1 MKHGMTG
8 GAYTVTG
15 NGLAFLAGRVSYT
28 FGLTGPCVPTNTACS
43 SSLVAAHL
51 ASTSISHGDCHM
63 ATASG
68 VNAILVPEAG
78 FAAVTQVRA
87 LAVDGRCKSFGAEG
101 DGYGRGEV
109 RFVETTLV
117 ALPVCILADLPV
129 ENAHW
134 TSTRFSSMVLQ
145 RLSYKPR
152 PSS

>member
-1 MKHGMTG
+1 MWLEYPELLLKHGMTG

-51 ASTSISHGDCHM
+51 ASASITQGDCER

-87 LAVDGRCKSFGAEG
+87 LALDGRCKSFGAEG

-109 RFVETTLV
+109 SQMH
-117 ALPVCILADLPV
+117 AP
-129 ENAHW
+129 
-134 TSTRFSSMVLQ
+134 
-145 RLSYKPR
+145 LSVTPHCL
-152 PSS
+152 

>member
-1 MKHGMTG
+1 MWVEYPDLLMKHGKTG

-68 VNAILVPEAG
+68 VNAILMPEGG

-109 RFVETTLV
+109 RLV
-117 ALPVCILADLPV
+117 NTVLGALPIAYQPIYLLDMPIKALG
-129 ENAHW
+129 
-134 TSTRFSSMVLQ
+134 
-145 RLSYKPR
+145 
-152 PSS
+152 

>member
-1 MKHGMTG
+1 MPITLFRCMWLEYPELMMMNAMAN

-43 SSLVAAHL
+43 SSLVATHL
-51 ASTSISHGDCHM
+51 ASNSISHGDCRM

-68 VNAILVPEAG
+68 VNAILVAESG

-87 LAVDGRCKSFGAEG
+87 LALDGRCKSFGAEG

-109 RFVETTLV
+109 TFYSCLCLCTF
-117 ALPVCILADLPV
+117 C
-129 ENAHW
+129 
-134 TSTRFSSMVLQ
+134 
-145 RLSYKPR
+145 
-152 PSS
+152 

>member
-1 MKHGMTG
+1 MWVEYPELMAKHGMSS

-51 ASTSISHGDCHM
+51 ASNCISDGDCHM

-68 VNAILVPEAG
+68 VNAILVPESG

-87 LAVDGRCKSFGAEG
+87 LALDGRCKSFGAEG

-109 RFVETTLV
+109 RLCLS
-117 ALPVCILADLPV
+117 ACCLCLLPLPLPLLLPLP
-129 ENAHW
+129 APGLH
-134 TSTRFSSMVLQ
+134 F
-145 RLSYKPR
+145 YPR
-152 PSS
+152 PHPRS

>member
-1 MKHGMTG
+1 MWVEYPDLLMKNGMTS

-43 SSLVAAHL
+43 SSLVATHL
-51 ASTSISHGDCHM
+51 ASTSISQDDCHM

-68 VNAILVPEAG
+68 VNAILVPEGG

-109 RFVETTLV
+109 RTIQKF
-117 ALPVCILADLPV
+117 AFARLPMIDID
-129 ENAHW
+129 
-134 TSTRFSSMVLQ
+134 TSYCWFGCQ
-145 RLSYKPR
+145 RPWHLTHLL
-152 PSS
+152 